1 MCDGSTGKNIQGY
14 LTIEAA
20 VLSESGKMSL
30 PVYEKV
36 FSAAEGGLVSK
47 THEKPVLPAVPF

>member
-1 MCDGSTGKNIQGY
+1 M
-14 LTIEAA
+14 TIEAA
-20 VLSESGKMSL
+20 VPSESGKMSL